1 MFSMIKIQNT
11 LKLLLDEESEMF
23 PLVSINEEDFPEMN
37 EFMEIPETVVL
48 LPLRNTVLFPNIVV
62 PVSVGRD
69 KSLKTVKKA
78 HDTNQLIG
86 VITQRSAQVD
96 DPTSKDLYT
105 TGTLARVV
113 KILKL
118 PDDTHTVILQGRQR
132 FVIKKITTLSPYIKA
147 QIQALPEEKEEQT
160 PEFEALMSSLKD
172 SAVRAIELSPQ
183 IPNDIT
189 FLVRNIDKNAHL
201 THFIC
206 SNLNVPIEEKQKL
219 LEIND
224 LQQRGEKLL
233 GLLHHE
239 IQLLELKN
247 KIQSRV
253 NVEIDKQQ
261 RDYFLQQQMKTIQ
274 EELGEGASFVGELQN
289 LRERAKQKL
298 MPTAAREAFDKEMR
312 KIQRM
317 NPNMADYT
325 VSLNYLELLLDLP
338 WDEVSQD
345 NLDLKRASKILED
358 DHYGLDKIKERIL
371 EYLAVI
377 KLKGDLKSPILCF
390 VGPPGVGKTSLGRS
404 IARALGRKYVRMS
417 LGGLHDESEVRG
429 HRKTYIGAMPG
440 RILQSLLRVGT
451 SNPVFILDEIDKV
464 GNDFRGDP
472 SSALL
477 EVLDPEQN
485 STFYDNYL
493 ELEYDLSRVMFIA
506 TANNLSTIQPALLDR
521 MEIIQLSGYS
531 TEEKIEIAKK
541 HLIPEQ
547 REKHGLQPKQFKISD
562 KALAVMID
570 EYTHE
575 SGVRD
580 LERKIA
586 PLMRHIAKL
595 VAMYEETPSKIDVE
609 MVHQV
614 LDISTRMEPERYTG
628 NNAAGV
634 AIGLAWTASGG
645 DILFVETNRSRGK
658 GNLILTGNLGDVMK
672 ESATTALSFIKAN
685 SKTLGINED
694 IFSENDLH
702 IHIPEGAIP
711 KDGPSAGVTLLT
723 ALVSLLS
730 GQPVK
735 PYLAM
740 SGEITLRGKVLPVG
754 GIKEKIL
761 AAQRA
766 GIKEVIL
773 CEENRKNVE
782 KINPNFIKNLQ
793 FHYVKT
799 MQEVLEI
806 ALPSKK

>member
-1 MFSMIKIQNT
+1 M
-11 LKLLLDEESEMF
+11 
-23 PLVSINEEDFPEMN
+23 
-37 EFMEIPETVVL
+37 
-48 LPLRNTVLFPNIVV
+48 
-62 PVSVGRD
+62 
-69 KSLKTVKKA
+69 
-78 HDTNQLIG
+78 
-86 VITQRSAQVD
+86 
-96 DPTSKDLYT
+96 
-105 TGTLARVV
+105 
-113 KILKL
+113 
-118 PDDTHTVILQGRQR
+118 
-132 FVIKKITTLSPYIKA
+132 
-147 QIQALPEEKEEQT
+147 
-160 PEFEALMSSLKD
+160 
-172 SAVRAIELSPQ
+172 
-183 IPNDIT
+183 
-189 FLVRNIDKNAHL
+189 
-201 THFIC
+201 
-206 SNLNVPIEEKQKL
+206 
-219 LEIND
+219 
-224 LQQRGEKLL
+224 
-233 GLLHHE
+233 
-239 IQLLELKN
+239 
-247 KIQSRV
+247 
-253 NVEIDKQQ
+253 
-261 RDYFLQQQMKTIQ
+261 
-274 EELGEGASFVGELQN
+274 
-289 LRERAKQKL
+289 
-298 MPTAAREAFDKEMR
+298 
-312 KIQRM
+312 
-317 NPNMADYT
+317 
-325 VSLNYLELLLDLP
+325 
-338 WDEVSQD
+338 
-345 NLDLKRASKILED
+345 
-358 DHYGLDKIKERIL
+358 
-371 EYLAVI
+371 
-377 KLKGDLKSPILCF
+377 
-390 VGPPGVGKTSLGRS
+390 
-404 IARALGRKYVRMS
+404 
-417 LGGLHDESEVRG
+417 
-429 HRKTYIGAMPG
+429 
-440 RILQSLLRVGT
+440 
-451 SNPVFILDEIDKV
+451 DEIDKV

-586 PLMRHIAKL
+586 ALMRHIAKL